1 MDAFTRD
8 CLELAVERVN
18 RGELDRR
25 TFLAGLAALGVA
37 PVALASGE
45 ARAAASEIVAVNWGG
60 DSLKYMTMAW
70 GEPYTKDSG
79 IKVVWDGTGP
89 SAGKIK
95 AMVESKHVT
104 WDVCDSG
111 SGSCLVMGK
120 NGYLDEFDY
129 AMVDKA
135 KLLKPQFAYKWGM
148 ANYLFSYVI
157 CYDTAKYGSKAPKNW
172 ADFWNLKEFPGKRT
186 MRKDIQGTLE
196 AALLAD
202 GVPFDKI
209 YPIDV
214 DRAFKKLKEIK
225 NDTIFWAAGAE
236 SQQLIRDGEVAM
248 GSLWNTRI
256 NAVSK
261 DTNERVTWT
270 WNEGILCD
278 GCWVVPK
285 GNPAGKGVYK
295 FIASTQIPERQIA
308 LFKAFGN
315 GPANPEALPLVP
327 PELKR
332 YDPGSNAE
340 VQLAIG
346 AAWYGEHQDQVN
358 NDFLDLVSS

>member
-1 MDAFTRD
+1 MDAFARD
-8 CLELAVERVN
+8 CLELAVERLK

-25 TFLAGLAALGVA
+25 SFLAGLAALGLTPA
-37 PVALASGE
+37 ALEGE
-45 ARAAASEIVAVNWGG
+45 AQAAASEIVAVNWGG
-60 DSLKYMTMAW
+60 DALKYMQAAW
-70 GEPYTKDSG
+70 GDPYVKDTG
-79 IKVVWDGTGP
+79 VNVVWDGTGP

-111 SGSCLVMGK
+111 SGSTLVMGK

-129 AMVDKA
+129 AIVDKT

-157 CYDTAKYGSKAPKNW
+157 AWDTAKFGGKKPKSW
-172 ADFWNLKEFPGKRT
+172 ADFWNVKEFPGKRT
-186 MRKDIQGTLE
+186 MRKDIQGSLE
-196 AALLAD
+196 AALMAD
-202 GVPFDKI
+202 GVPFEKI

-225 NDTIFWAAGAE
+225 EHTIFWAAGAE
-236 SQQLIRDGEVAM
+236 SQQLLRDGEVTM
-248 GSLWNTRI
+248 GSLWNTRV
-256 NAVSK
+256 NALVK
-261 DTNERVTWT
+261 DTNERITWT
-270 WNEGILCD
+270 WEQGILCD

-285 GNPAGKGVYK
+285 GNPAGKDVYK
-295 FIASTQIPERQIA
+295 FIASTQIPERQA
-308 LFKAFGN
+308 MLFDLFGN
-315 GPANPEALPLVP
+315 GPANPAAIPLLPADK
-327 PELKR
+327 KR
-332 YDPGSNAE
+332 FDPGSNAE

-346 AAWYGEHQDQVN
+346 ALWYGEYQDKVN

>member
-1 MDAFTRD
+1 MDAFARD
-8 CLELAVERVN
+8 CLELAVARLK

-25 TFLAGLAALGVA
+25 TFLAGLAALGIA
-37 PVALASGE
+37 PALDGGE
-45 ARAAASEIVAVNWGG
+45 AHAAASEIVAVNWGG
-60 DSLKYMTMAW
+60 DALKYMKTAW
-70 GEPYTKDSG
+70 GDPYVKDTG
-79 IKVVWDGTGP
+79 INVVWDGTGP

-111 SGSCLVMGK
+111 SGSTLVMGK

-129 AMVDKA
+129 GIVDKG

-157 CYDTAKYGSKAPKNW
+157 AWDSAKFGDKKPKSW

-186 MRKDIQGTLE
+186 MRKDIQGSLE
-196 AALLAD
+196 AALMAD

-225 NDTIFWAAGAE
+225 DQTIFWAAGAE
-236 SQQLIRDGEVAM
+236 SQQLLRDGEVTM
-248 GSLWNTRI
+248 GSLWNTRV
-256 NAVSK
+256 NALVK
-261 DTNERVTWT
+261 DTNERITWI
-270 WNEGILCD
+270 WEQGILCD

-285 GNPAGKGVYK
+285 GNPAGKDVYK
-295 FIASTQIPERQIA
+295 FIASTQIPERQVM
-308 LFKAFGN
+308 LFDLFGN
-315 GPANPEALPLVP
+315 GPANPAAIPLVP
-327 PELKR
+327 ADKKR
-332 YDPGSNAE
+332 FDPGSNAE
-340 VQLAIG
+340 VQLAIQ
-346 AAWYGEHQDQVN
+346 AAWYGENQDRVN